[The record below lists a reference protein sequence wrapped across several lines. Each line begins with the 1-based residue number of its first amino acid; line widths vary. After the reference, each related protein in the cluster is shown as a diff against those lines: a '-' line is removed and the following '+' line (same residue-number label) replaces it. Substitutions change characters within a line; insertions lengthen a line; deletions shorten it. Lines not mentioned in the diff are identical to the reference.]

1 MIVEVTPDGGDVA
14 QIEALARAA
23 GAVDG
28 VAPLGEQPLRALR
41 AHAGGGAV
49 GGGAD
54 GRATDD
60 GAADGSAADGG
71 AADGGGAGAAAA
83 DVRHL
88 LARAGDAPDADVVGY
103 AQISGTGADATA
115 ELVVHPDHRR
125 RGIGADLVRAVLGRE
140 PAVAVW
146 AHGALPGAVAL
157 AEGLG
162 MTRTRELLR
171 MRRRAAD
178 GPALPE
184 RRPVEG
190 VEFGTLAEAV
200 SEGGDRWPGLDA
212 RAEFLRVNN
221 AAFHW
226 HPEQGGWTPAQL
238 DERLAV
244 DWVDTGAIF
253 LAVDTAT
260 ADTTAADTAAAG
272 TAADTAAAPRLAGFH
287 WTKTVAEPGEPVEG
301 EVYVVAV
308 DPADQGRGLGGVLT
322 SIGVEHLEGPVGAE
336 SVVLYVEGDNRPA
349 IRTYEK
355 LGFAIELVD
364 VTYTSS

>member
-41 AHAGGGAV
+41 AHAGSAAA
-49 GGGAD
+49 GGGAA
-54 GRATDD
+54 G
-60 GAADGSAADGG
+60 GG
-71 AADGGGAGAAAA
+71 AGGGVADGGGASAAAA

-140 PAVAVW
+140 PGVAVW
-146 AHGALPGAVAL
+146 ARGALPGAVAL

-253 LAVDTAT
+253 LAVDTA
-260 ADTTAADTAAAG
+260 ADTATAAGAATAAAG
-272 TAADTAAAPRLAGFH
+272 AAPRLAGFH

>member
-1 MIVEVTPDGGDVA
+1 MIVETAPGAKDVE
-14 QIEALARAA
+14 QIEAVARAA
-23 GAVDG
+23 EAVDD
-28 VAPLGEQPLRALR
+28 VAPRGARPRRALR
-41 AHAGGGAV
+41 TAGE
-49 GGGAD
+49 
-54 GRATDD
+54 
-60 GAADGSAADGG
+60 
-71 AADGGGAGAAAA
+71 AGEAG
-83 DVRHL
+83 VRHL
-88 LARAGDAPDADVVGY
+88 LARAGDAADAEVVGY
-103 AQISGTGADATA
+103 AQVAGSGADAAA

-125 RGIGADLVRAVLGRE
+125 RGIGTDLVRAVLERE
-140 PAVAVW
+140 PGVAVW

-162 MTRTRELLR
+162 LTRTRELLK

-184 RRPVEG
+184 RRLAEG
-190 VEFGTLAEAV
+190 IELGTLAEAASERASERV
-200 SEGGDRWPGLDA
+200 SEGASERGGRWPGLDA

-226 HPEQGGWTPAQL
+226 HPEQGGWTPEQL

-244 DWVDTGAIF
+244 DWVDPGAIF
-253 LAVDTAT
+253 LAVDVAGG
-260 ADTTAADTAAAG
+260 ADAADAG
-272 TAADTAAAPRLAGFH
+272 GADAADAADAAAAPRLAGFH

-322 SIGVEHLEGPVGAE
+322 SLGVEHLEGPVGAE
-336 SVVLYVEGDNRPA
+336 SVVLYVEGDNAPA

-355 LGFAIELVD
+355 LGFVIDLVD
-364 VTYTSS
+364 VTYTSI

>member
-1 MIVEVTPDGGDVA
+1 MIVEMAPSAQDIE
-14 QIEALARAA
+14 QIEAVARAA
-23 GAVDG
+23 EAVDD

-41 AHAGGGAV
+41 TAGEAGAS
-49 GGGAD
+49 D
-54 GRATDD
+54 
-60 GAADGSAADGG
+60 AA
-71 AADGGGAGAAAA
+71 GAG
-83 DVRHL
+83 DETGVRHL
-88 LARAGDAPDADVVGY
+88 LSRDGDAADAEVVGY
-103 AQISGTGADATA
+103 AQVAGSGADATA

-125 RGIGADLVRAVLGRE
+125 RGIGTGLLRAVLERE
-140 PAVAVW
+140 AGVAVW

-162 MTRTRELLR
+162 LIRTRELLK

-184 RRPVEG
+184 RRHVEG
-190 VEFGTLAEAV
+190 IELGTLAEAASEAA
-200 SEGGDRWPGLDA
+200 SEGASRGARGGGRWPGLDA

-253 LAVDTAT
+253 LAVDVAGG
-260 ADTTAADTAAAG
+260 ADTATG
-272 TAADTAAAPRLAGFH
+272 GGSDTASGGGADTATGPRLAGFH

-322 SIGVEHLEGPVGAE
+322 SLGVEHLEGPAGAE
-336 SVVLYVEGDNRPA
+336 SVVLYVEGDNAPA

-355 LGFAIELVD
+355 LGFTVDSID
-364 VTYTSS
+364 VTYASV

>member
-1 MIVEVTPDGGDVA
+1 MIVEVTPDGEDVA

-23 GAVDG
+23 EAVDG

-41 AHAGGGAV
+41 ADAVAGADV
-49 GGGAD
+49 GGGGDAP
-54 GRATDD
+54 
-60 GAADGSAADGG
+60 
-71 AADGGGAGAAAA
+71 AG

-125 RGIGADLVRAVLGRE
+125 RGTGADLVRAALERE

-162 MTRTRELLR
+162 MTRTRELLK

-184 RRPVEG
+184 RPLVEG
-190 VEFGTLAEAV
+190 IELGTLAEAA

-226 HPEQGGWTPAQL
+226 HPEQGGWTSAQL

-244 DWVDTGAIF
+244 MDS
-253 LAVDTAT
+253 
-260 ADTTAADTAAAG
+260 TAATLCRDNGLSILVFDLADPENIARAVSGEQVG
-272 TAADTAAAPRLAGFH
+272 T
-287 WTKTVAEPGEPVEG
+287 
-301 EVYVVAV
+301 
-308 DPADQGRGLGGVLT
+308 
-322 SIGVEHLEGPVGAE
+322 
-336 SVVLYVEGDNRPA
+336 
-349 IRTYEK
+349 
-355 LGFAIELVD
+355 LVQE
-364 VTYTSS
+364 

>member
-1 MIVEVTPDGGDVA
+1 MIVEVTPDGEDVA

-23 GAVDG
+23 EAVDG

-41 AHAGGGAV
+41 ADAVAGADV
-49 GGGAD
+49 GGGGDAP
-54 GRATDD
+54 
-60 GAADGSAADGG
+60 
-71 AADGGGAGAAAA
+71 AG

-103 AQISGTGADATA
+103 AQISGTGADVTA

-125 RGIGADLVRAVLGRE
+125 RGTGADLVRAALERE

-162 MTRTRELLR
+162 MTRTRELLK

-184 RRPVEG
+184 RPLVEG
-190 VEFGTLAEAV
+190 IELGTLAEAA

-226 HPEQGGWTPAQL
+226 HPEQGGWTSAQL

-253 LAVDTAT
+253 LAVDTT
-260 ADTTAADTAAAG
+260 G
-272 TAADTAAAPRLAGFH
+272 SAPRLAGFH

-308 DPADQGRGLGGVLT
+308 APADQGRGLGGVLT

-349 IRTYEK
+349 IRTYDK
-355 LGFAIELVD
+355 LGFAIDLVD
-364 VTYTSS
+364 VTYISV

>member
-1 MIVEVTPDGGDVA
+1 MIVEAAPGA
-14 QIEALARAA
+14 QDIHRVEEVARAA
-23 GAVDG
+23 EAADG

-41 AHAGGGAV
+41 
-49 GGGAD
+49 
-54 GRATDD
+54 T
-60 GAADGSAADGG
+60 AADAAG
-71 AADGGGAGAAAA
+71 
-83 DVRHL
+83 VRHL
-88 LARAGDAPDADVVGY
+88 LARAGDAPDAEVVGY
-103 AQISGTGADATA
+103 AQIAGSGADATA

-125 RGIGADLVRAVLGRE
+125 RGIGTDLVRAVLDRE
-140 PAVAVW
+140 PAVAIW

-162 MTRTRELLR
+162 LTRTRELLK

-178 GPALPE
+178 GPALPA
-184 RRPVEG
+184 RRADGDIEL
-190 VEFGTLAEAV
+190 GTLAEAA

-226 HPEQGGWTPAQL
+226 HPEQGGWTRAQL

-253 LAVDTAT
+253 LAVDVAGG
-260 ADTTAADTAAAG
+260 ADTATG
-272 TAADTAAAPRLAGFH
+272 GGSDTASGGGADTATGPRLAGFH

-301 EVYVVAV
+301 EVDVVAV

-322 SIGVEHLEGPVGAE
+322 SLGVQHLEGPVGAE
-336 SVVLYVEGDNRPA
+336 SVVLYVEGDNGPA
-349 IRTYEK
+349 IRTYDK
-355 LGFAIELVD
+355 LGFAVDLVD
-364 VTYTSS
+364 VTYTSV

>member
-1 MIVEVTPDGGDVA
+1 MIVEVTPDGEDVA

-23 GAVDG
+23 EAVDG

-41 AHAGGGAV
+41 ADAVAGADV
-49 GGGAD
+49 GGGGDAP
-54 GRATDD
+54 
-60 GAADGSAADGG
+60 
-71 AADGGGAGAAAA
+71 AG

-125 RGIGADLVRAVLGRE
+125 RGTGADLVRAALERE

-162 MTRTRELLR
+162 MTRTRELLK

-184 RRPVEG
+184 PPLVEG
-190 VEFGTLAEAV
+190 IELGTLAEAA

-226 HPEQGGWTPAQL
+226 HPEQGGWTSAQL

-253 LAVDTAT
+253 LAVDTT
-260 ADTTAADTAAAG
+260 G
-272 TAADTAAAPRLAGFH
+272 SAPRLAGFH

-308 DPADQGRGLGGVLT
+308 APADQGRGLGGVLT

-349 IRTYEK
+349 IRTYDK
-355 LGFAIELVD
+355 LGFAIDLVD
-364 VTYTSS
+364 VTYTSV

>member
-1 MIVEVTPDGGDVA
+1 MIVEVTPDGEDVA

-23 GAVDG
+23 EAVDG

-41 AHAGGGAV
+41 ADAVAGADV
-49 GGGAD
+49 GGGGDAP
-54 GRATDD
+54 
-60 GAADGSAADGG
+60 
-71 AADGGGAGAAAA
+71 AG

-125 RGIGADLVRAVLGRE
+125 RGTGADLVRAALERE

-162 MTRTRELLR
+162 MTRTRELLK

-184 RRPVEG
+184 RPLVEG
-190 VEFGTLAEAV
+190 IELGTLAEAA

-226 HPEQGGWTPAQL
+226 HPEQGGWTSAQL

-253 LAVDTAT
+253 LAVDTT
-260 ADTTAADTAAAG
+260 G
-272 TAADTAAAPRLAGFH
+272 SAPRLAGFH

-349 IRTYEK
+349 IRTYDK
-355 LGFAIELVD
+355 LGFAIDLVD
-364 VTYTSS
+364 VTYTSV